1 MNEGLFME
9 GNGHW
14 HGIHCRSV
22 VTAPSL
28 LKSDPSNHRDTGSCR
43 RLIAA
48 GSSQAW
54 TGKLLLLLRVKH
66 MYMWGLHRCNCGQ
79 IKDKKRTP
87 TDFLQNSYQGSF
99 SVRATI
105 EAEDSLN
112 SLHTKLHLPLQK
124 HLTDR
129 VLNERVLSVSH
140 QKKEKRKSFRFRW
153 QKWDFWVSHNC
164 WQAREKGTS
173 KEHLA
178 PLAHIGG
185 ERWLSKQNNI
195 TCCETAPLYAEP
207 H

>member
-1 MNEGLFME
+1 
-9 GNGHW
+9 
-14 HGIHCRSV
+14 
-22 VTAPSL
+22 
-28 LKSDPSNHRDTGSCR
+28 
-43 RLIAA
+43 
-48 GSSQAW
+48 
-54 TGKLLLLLRVKH
+54 
-66 MYMWGLHRCNCGQ
+66 MWGLHRCNCGQ

-185 ERWLSKQNNI
+185 ENAGSPNKTTSPAVRRHRCTQSRTSMFTFNSLV
-195 TCCETAPLYAEP
+195 TARDRSQWRGATLLHMHFHYPQRNKERSEP
-207 H
+207 ASCNRK